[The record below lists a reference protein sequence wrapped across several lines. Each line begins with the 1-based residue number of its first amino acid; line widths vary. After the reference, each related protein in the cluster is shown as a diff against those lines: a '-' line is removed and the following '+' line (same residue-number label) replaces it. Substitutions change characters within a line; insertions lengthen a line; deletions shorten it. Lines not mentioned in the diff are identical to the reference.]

1 MAKQGTKV
9 ARPSKTK
16 RLVKEQRP
24 LDGTKAHM
32 IMSSAEGVE
41 HDDHPRWSAR
51 RKLQWIERFQRQ
63 GVSQPDAKGARK
75 PEKIY
80 IFFEGVDTVD
90 IDTGEIVTE
99 ND

>member
-9 ARPSKTK
+9 ARPSKTQ

-41 HDDHPRWSAR
+41 HDDHQRWSAS

-63 GVSQPDAKGARK
+63 GVSQPDAKGVRK
-75 PEKIY
+75 PEKIH